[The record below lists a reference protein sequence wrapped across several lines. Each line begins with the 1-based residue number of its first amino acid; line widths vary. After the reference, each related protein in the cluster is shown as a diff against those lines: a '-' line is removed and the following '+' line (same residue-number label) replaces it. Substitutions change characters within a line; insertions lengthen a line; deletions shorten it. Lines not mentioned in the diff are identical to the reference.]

1 MGFVSCMEDQLKRFE
16 SDNHLLHREVHS
28 GEADGELAKKEALR
42 LLGDAEVYWR
52 KTLIYL
58 DELTDPDIDAD
69 ESAQELRERCVKL
82 EGVVAGVELESLRLS
97 DLAGLLS
104 LQNQMLQERLSQELR
119 NRKQLEREFEKIG
132 REDFGRMVEP
142 FLTKGMFQRHAK
154 R

>member
-1 MGFVSCMEDQLKRFE
+1 MEDQLKRFE
-16 SDNHLLHREVHS
+16 SDNHLLHRDVHS
-28 GEADGELAKKEALR
+28 GKTDGELAKKEALR
-42 LLGDAEVYWR
+42 ILGDAEVYWR

-58 DELTDPDIDAD
+58 DELTSPDVVSH
-69 ESAQELRERCVKL
+69 ESSQELRERCSML
-82 EGVVAGVELESLRLS
+82 EGMNLGLS

-104 LQNQMLQERLSQELR
+104 LQNQMLQERLNQELR

>member
-58 DELTDPDIDAD
+58 DELTDPDIVSH
-69 ESAQELRERCVKL
+69 ESSQELREQCSKL
-82 EGVVAGVELESLRLS
+82 EGMNARVERESSRLS

-104 LQNQMLQERLSQELR
+104 LQNQMLQEQLSQERR